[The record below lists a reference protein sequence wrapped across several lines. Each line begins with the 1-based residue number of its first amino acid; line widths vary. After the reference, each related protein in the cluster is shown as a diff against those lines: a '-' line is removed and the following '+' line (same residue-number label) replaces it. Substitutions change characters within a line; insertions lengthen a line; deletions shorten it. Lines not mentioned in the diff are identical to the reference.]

1 MKLLEHYDRT
11 RGSSLSGRARTGLMR
26 SRLTT
31 AVVGMAAAALYV
43 RYQTKR
49 AEKENPPSGKFVE
62 VDGVTL
68 HYVEKGEG
76 QPLVL
81 LHGNN
86 TMGMDFTLS
95 EVFDRAS
102 ERYRVIVFDRPGYGY
117 SERPRSTIWTA
128 EAQAKLLH
136 AALQKI
142 GADQPIVL
150 GHSWGALVAMA
161 LGLDFPQSVR
171 SLILMSGYYYPT
183 ARPDIPF
190 ASQPAIP
197 IIGDLMRYTISP
209 ILFRMTWPLMLKKKL
224 FAPAPVPEHF
234 KRFPPWMAFRP
245 LQLRATAA
253 EMALA
258 ISDSMKLRKRYQE
271 LSVPLV
277 IVAGSEDRLVYFHK
291 HSARLYAQ
299 VPGCDLR
306 LVKGS
311 GHMVHHLEPDQVMEA
326 IEAAA
331 ANAGGNGLRS
341 IASSELEPVPLAP

>member
-1 MKLLEHYDRT
+1 M
-11 RGSSLSGRARTGLMR
+11 G
-26 SRLTT
+26 SRLTAT
-31 AVVGMAAAALYV
+31 VVGLAAAALYV

-49 AEKENPPSGKFVE
+49 AERENPPMGKFVE
-62 VDGVTL
+62 VDGIKL

-76 QPLVL
+76 LPLVL
-81 LHGNN
+81 LHGNT

-95 EVFDRAS
+95 EVFDRAA
-102 ERYRVIVFDRPGYGY
+102 ERFRVIVFDRPGYGY
-117 SERPRSTIWTA
+117 SERPRTTIWNA

-142 GADQPIVL
+142 GADRSIIL

-183 ARPDIPF
+183 ARPDIPY

-209 ILFRMTWPLMLKKKL
+209 ILFRLTWPLMLRKKL
-224 FAPAPVPEHF
+224 FAPAPVPKHF
-234 KRFPPWMAFRP
+234 MRFPPWMAFRP

-253 EMALA
+253 EIALA
-258 ISDSMKLRKRYQE
+258 IPDVIKLRKRYQD
-271 LSVPLV
+271 LSVPLI
-277 IVAGSEDRLVYFHK
+277 IVAGSEDRMVYFHK

-299 VPGCDLR
+299 IPDSDLR

-311 GHMVHHLEPDQVMEA
+311 GHMLHHLEPDQVMEA

-331 ANAGGNGLRS
+331 NAGGHRLQS
-341 IASSELEPVPLAP
+341 ADPAKLEPVAL